1 MMNKYN
7 TVLFIALT
15 LFITFTSTNEYFIG
29 MTWGV
34 TLYVLY
40 LKLKTLWLDSDQ
52 KNEEI

>member
-1 MMNKYN
+1 MNTRN
-7 TVLFIALT
+7 TIIFITLT
-15 LFITFTSTNEYFIG
+15 ITITFTSVNQYFVG
-29 MTWGV
+29 MMWGV